1 MINGICTR
9 TEPKSILVQSKKII
23 FDQKPLQ
30 RCGALIGS
38 VLRYNEEPRSITFY
52 IVAVP
57 RGISLLNDNS
67 GLNIL

>member
-1 MINGICTR
+1 MIDGICYR
-9 TEPKSILVQSKKII
+9 TKSILVQSKKII

-38 VLRYNEEPRSITFY
+38 VQRYNAELRSITTY

-57 RGISLLNDNS
+57 RGISYPMTTLV
-67 GLNIL
+67 